1 MALTTVKSDQIQ
13 TSVALAGSPTTTTQ
27 SASDNSTKVATTAY
41 ADTAVANLVASA
53 PAALNTLDELAAAL
67 NDDASFS
74 TTITNSIATKLPLA
88 GGTLTGALTGKAVTL
103 APDTAGKLTIRL
115 TTNAANDGRILL
127 RSDTT
132 DKVDIQANGTSY
144 FNGGNVGIG
153 TATPGTLLHLYN
165 SSNAQITLQNST
177 TGTSVGS
184 DGYDITLQ
192 GSDIYHI
199 LRDSGNQRFYT
210 AGTERMRIESS
221 GNTTFIG
228 SVLIPFGSA
237 SAPSLAFSG
246 DTNTGIYRTSSDQIG
261 FAASGA
267 NQATFLTNRYMFG
280 TTVSGVYYD
289 ASSAYVPTMLVKSSH
304 SGELATL
311 ALINGDNTYGS
322 AIDFAHI
329 TSNTGTQQR
338 FASIVGVSDSLVSTN
353 GSGHLSFRTRA
364 TGSTTNVTER
374 MRIDSSGNI
383 GIGTTSP
390 ATGTHTSYQSVVI
403 GETTSSTSGLSF
415 KASTTGNSAIFFSD
429 GASPFNRGQVLYNH
443 NGDYLALSAAGSE
456 ALRIDSSGN
465 VLIGKQVTSQST
477 AGTVLYGSGQ
487 IYATANNTQPM
498 ILTRTASHGAML
510 IFYTGATETGRISSR
525 SNGANMR
532 ISTDESGIDFGGD
545 GYLPMRDAS
554 ITDNSVDLGSASYRY
569 KNLYLSGGVLV
580 GGTGT
585 ANNLNDYEEGNW
597 TPTISGNSGATGQSY
612 AIQNGKFT
620 KIGSFVH
627 YTFDVQLSAVGS
639 MSGSY
644 VVIGGLPFTGV
655 GANIGGTANIGYHTL
670 GGNAQPLG
678 AYISGANVY
687 LMEFGS
693 SGTDYVLVS
702 EGRIGNSQ
710 RIIGSLFVHTTL

>member
-1 MALTTVKSDQIQ
+1 MCIRDS
-13 TSVALAGSPTTTTQ
+13 
-27 SASDNSTKVATTAY
+27 
-41 ADTAVANLVASA
+41 
-53 PAALNTLDELAAAL
+53 
-67 NDDASFS
+67 DDASFS

-246 DTNTGIYRTSSDQIG
+246 DTNTGIYRTSSDQLG
-261 FAASGA
+261 FAAAGA

-429 GASPFNRGQVLYNH
+429 GASPFRNVDGAPRGE
-443 NGDYLALSAAGSE
+443 E
-456 ALRIDSSGN
+456 ARKRG
-465 VLIGKQVTSQST
+465 
-477 AGTVLYGSGQ
+477 
-487 IYATANNTQPM
+487 
-498 ILTRTASHGAML
+498 
-510 IFYTGATETGRISSR
+510 
-525 SNGANMR
+525 
-532 ISTDESGIDFGGD
+532 
-545 GYLPMRDAS
+545 
-554 ITDNSVDLGSASYRY
+554 
-569 KNLYLSGGVLV
+569 
-580 GGTGT
+580 
-585 ANNLNDYEEGNW
+585 
-597 TPTISGNSGATGQSY
+597 
-612 AIQNGKFT
+612 
-620 KIGSFVH
+620 
-627 YTFDVQLSAVGS
+627 
-639 MSGSY
+639 
-644 VVIGGLPFTGV
+644 
-655 GANIGGTANIGYHTL
+655 
-670 GGNAQPLG
+670 
-678 AYISGANVY
+678 
-687 LMEFGS
+687 
-693 SGTDYVLVS
+693 
-702 EGRIGNSQ
+702 
-710 RIIGSLFVHTTL
+710 